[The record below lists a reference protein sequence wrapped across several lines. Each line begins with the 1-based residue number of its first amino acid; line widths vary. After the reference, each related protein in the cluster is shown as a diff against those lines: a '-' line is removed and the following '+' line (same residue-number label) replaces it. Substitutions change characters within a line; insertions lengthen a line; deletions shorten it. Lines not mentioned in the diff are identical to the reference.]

1 MINKN
6 TITILIILLSF
17 NVNAQKDYNFSLDEA
32 ISFALLNN
40 RASVN
45 AKKDLAIAQ
54 KEKWETIS
62 RGLPQIN
69 SYFDFNNRLKDP
81 ISLIPAE
88 FFGGEKGEF
97 AEVSFGT
104 KQSVSGELILNQL
117 LFDGSYI
124 VGLQSIKLFL
134 DIADQTKIKTD
145 IEVRRQVANA
155 YGNVLI
161 SQERVKILEN
171 NYNNI
176 IKTLDETKAIYEN
189 GLIESESVD
198 QLTITSSSIKNSLE
212 YAIKFKKLS
221 ERILKLLLG
230 IELDDNMVLNDD
242 IESIIVKSIDPE
254 LVNTDFNV
262 EENIDYKIALNAKKG
277 SETLLRLEKVK
288 ALPRISA
295 FLSGAYNGYNESFK
309 ITDPKQNWY
318 GSSQL
323 GLNMSFPVFS
333 SFQRRASTQR
343 AKIEIE
349 KSENILN
356 ETKKNLNLEVEK
368 TRSDYNYAINNFNSV
383 KQNVILAE
391 SIEKKNEIKFKEG
404 IASSFELR
412 QAQNQLYSIQ
422 NEYLEATLKLIE
434 NKINL
439 EILLNKWLKKFY
451 LR

>member
-6 TITILIILLSF
+6 TIIILIILLSF

-134 DIADQTKIKTD
+134 DIADQSKIKTD

-176 IKTLDETKAIYEN
+176 IKTLVETKAIYEN

-212 YAIKFKKLS
+212 YAIKFENLS

-230 IELDDNMVLNDD
+230 IELDDKIVLNDD

-295 FLSGAYNGYNESFK
+295 FISGAYNGYNESFK

-333 SFQRRASTQR
+333 SFQR

-439 EILLNKWLKKFY
+439 EILLNK
-451 LR
+451 

>member
-6 TITILIILLSF
+6 TIIILIILLSF
-17 NVNAQKDYNFSLDEA
+17 NVNAQKDYTFSLDEA
-32 ISFALLNN
+32 VSFALLNN

-69 SYFDFNNRLKDP
+69 SNFDFNNRLKDP

-212 YAIKFKKLS
+212 YAIKFEKLS

-277 SETLLRLEKVK
+277 TETLLRLEKVK

-323 GLNMSFPVFS
+323 GINMSFPVFS

-356 ETKKNLNLEVEK
+356 ETEKNLNIEVEK
-368 TRSDYNYAINNFNSV
+368 TRSGYNYAINNFNSV

-439 EILLNKWLKKFY
+439 EILLNK
-451 LR
+451 

>member
-6 TITILIILLSF
+6 TIIILITLLSF
-17 NVNAQKDYNFSLDEA
+17 NLSAQKDYTFSLEEA
-32 ISFALLNN
+32 VSFALLNN

-134 DIADQTKIKTD
+134 DIADQSKIKTD

-176 IKTLDETKAIYEN
+176 IKTLVETKAIYEN

-212 YAIKFKKLS
+212 YAIKFENLS

-230 IELDDNMVLNDD
+230 IELDDKIVLNDD
-242 IESIIVKSIDPE
+242 IETIIVKSIDPE

-295 FLSGAYNGYNESFK
+295 FISGAYNGYNESFK

-349 KSENILN
+349 KSENVLD

-383 KQNVILAE
+383 KQNVTLAE

-439 EILLNKWLKKFY
+439 EILLNK
-451 LR
+451 

>member
-17 NVNAQKDYNFSLDEA
+17 NLNAQKDYNFSLDEA

-54 KEKWETIS
+54 KEKWKTIS

-88 FFGGEKGEF
+88 FFGGKKGEF

-176 IKTLDETKAIYEN
+176 IKTLDETTAIYEN

-212 YAIKFKKLS
+212 YAIKFEKLS

-230 IELDDNMVLNDD
+230 IELDDNMILNDD

-288 ALPRISA
+288 ALPTISA

-356 ETKKNLNLEVEK
+356 ETKKSLNLEVEK

>member
-1 MINKN
+1 MIKK
-6 TITILIILLSF
+6 IVIIIYLLSSSLIS
-17 NVNAQKDYNFSLDEA
+17 AQKEYNFSLEEA
-32 ISFALLNN
+32 VDYALLNN

-62 RGLPQIN
+62 KGLPQIN

-88 FFGGEKGEF
+88 FFGGEKGQF

-104 KQSVSGELILNQL
+104 KQNVSGELILNQL

-134 DIADQTKIKTD
+134 DIADQAKVKTD
-145 IEVRRQVANA
+145 IEVRRQVTNA

-198 QLTITSSSIKNSLE
+198 QLTITSSSIKNSLD
-212 YAIKFKKLS
+212 YAIKFENLS
-221 ERILKLLLG
+221 ERILKLLVG
-230 IELDDNMVLNDD
+230 IELDDKIILNDD
-242 IESIIVKSIDPE
+242 IESIIVKSVDPE
-254 LVNTDFNV
+254 LVSTDFNV

-349 KSENILN
+349 KSENILD

-383 KQNVILAE
+383 KKNVILAK

-439 EILLNKWLKKFY
+439 EILLNK
-451 LR
+451 

>member
-1 MINKN
+1 MIKK
-6 TITILIILLSF
+6 IVLIIYLLSSSLIS
-17 NVNAQKDYNFSLDEA
+17 AQKEYNFSLEEA
-32 ISFALLNN
+32 VDYALLNN

-62 RGLPQIN
+62 IGLPQIN

-104 KQSVSGELILNQL
+104 KQNVSGELILNQL

-134 DIADQTKIKTD
+134 DIADQAKVKTD
-145 IEVRRQVANA
+145 IEVRRQVTNA

-161 SQERVKILEN
+161 SQERVKILKN

-198 QLTITSSSIKNSLE
+198 QLTITSSSIKNSLD
-212 YAIKFKKLS
+212 YAIKFENLS

-230 IELDDNMVLNDD
+230 IELDDKIILNDD
-242 IESIIVKSIDPE
+242 IESIIVKSVDPE
-254 LVNTDFNV
+254 LVSTDFNV

-333 SFQRRASTQR
+333 SFQRRASTQK

-349 KSENILN
+349 KSENILD

-368 TRSDYNYAINNFNSV
+368 TRSDYNYAINNFNSL

-439 EILLNKWLKKFY
+439 EILLNK
-451 LR
+451 

>member
-439 EILLNKWLKKFY
+439 EILLNK
-451 LR
+451 

>member
-1 MINKN
+1 MIKKLLL
-6 TITILIILLSF
+6 ILFLLTSI
-17 NVNAQKDYNFSLDEA
+17 VVSAQKDYTFSLEEA
-32 ISFALLNN
+32 VNFALLNN
-40 RASVN
+40 KSSVN

-88 FFGGEKGEF
+88 FFGGKKGEF

-124 VGLQSIKLFL
+124 IGLQSIELFL
-134 DIADQTKIKTD
+134 EIADQAKLKTD
-145 IEVRRQVANA
+145 IEVKRQVSNA
-155 YGNVLI
+155 YGNVLV
-161 SQERVKILEN
+161 SQERVKILEK
-171 NYNNI
+171 NYSNI
-176 IKTLDETKAIYEN
+176 IETLEETQIIYEN

-198 QLTITSSSIKNSLE
+198 QLTITSSSIKNSLD
-212 YAIKFKKLS
+212 YAIKFENLS
-221 ERILKLLLG
+221 KRILNLILG
-230 IELDDNMVLNDD
+230 IELNDNVILNDN
-242 IESIIVKSIDPE
+242 IESIIVKSIDPM
-254 LVNTDFNV
+254 LVSSDFNV
-262 EENIDYKIALNAKKG
+262 EENLDYKIALNAMKG
-277 SETLLRLEKVK
+277 NETLLRLEKVK

-323 GLNMSFPVFS
+323 GVNMSFPVFS

-349 KSENILN
+349 KSQNVLD

-368 TRSDYNYAINNFNSV
+368 TRSDYNYAINNYNSV
-383 KQNVILAE
+383 KKNVMLAE
-391 SIEKKNEIKFKEG
+391 SIEKKNKIKFKEG

-412 QAQNQLYSIQ
+412 QAQNQLYSTQ

-439 EILLNKWLKKFY
+439 EILLNK
-451 LR
+451 

>member
-1 MINKN
+1 MIKKLLL
-6 TITILIILLSF
+6 ILFLLTSI
-17 NVNAQKDYNFSLDEA
+17 VVSAQKDYTFSLEEA
-32 ISFALLNN
+32 INFALLNN
-40 RASVN
+40 KSSIN

-88 FFGGEKGEF
+88 FFGGKKGEF

-124 VGLQSIKLFL
+124 IGLQSIELFL
-134 DIADQTKIKTD
+134 EIADQAKLKTD
-145 IEVRRQVANA
+145 IEVKRQVSNA
-155 YGNVLI
+155 YGNVLV
-161 SQERVKILEN
+161 SQERVKILEK
-171 NYNNI
+171 NYSNI
-176 IKTLDETKAIYEN
+176 IETLEETQIIYEN

-198 QLTITSSSIKNSLE
+198 QLTITSSSIKNSLD
-212 YAIKFKKLS
+212 YAIKFENLS
-221 ERILKLLLG
+221 KRILKLILG
-230 IELDDNMVLNDD
+230 IELNDNVILNDN
-242 IESIIVKSIDPE
+242 IESIIVKSIDPM
-254 LVNTDFNV
+254 LVSSDFNI
-262 EENIDYKIALNAKKG
+262 EENLDYKIALNAMKG
-277 SETLLRLEKVK
+277 NETLLRLEKVK

-323 GLNMSFPVFS
+323 GVNMSFPVFS

-349 KSENILN
+349 KSQNILD

-368 TRSDYNYAINNFNSV
+368 TRSDYNYAINNYNSV
-383 KQNVILAE
+383 KKNVMLAE
-391 SIEKKNEIKFKEG
+391 SIEKKNKIKFKEG

-412 QAQNQLYSIQ
+412 QAQNQLYSTQ

-439 EILLNKWLKKFY
+439 EILLNK
-451 LR
+451 

>member
-1 MINKN
+1 MIKKLLL
-6 TITILIILLSF
+6 ILFLLTSI
-17 NVNAQKDYNFSLDEA
+17 VVSAQKDYTFSLEEA
-32 ISFALLNN
+32 IDFALLNN
-40 RASVN
+40 KSSVN
-45 AKKDLAIAQ
+45 AKKDLTIAQ

-88 FFGGEKGEF
+88 FFGGKKGEF

-124 VGLQSIKLFL
+124 IGLQSIKLFL
-134 DIADQTKIKTD
+134 EIADQAKLKTN
-145 IEVRRQVANA
+145 IEVKRQVSNA
-155 YGNVLI
+155 YGNVLV
-161 SQERVKILEN
+161 SQERVKILEK
-171 NYNNI
+171 NYSNI
-176 IKTLDETKAIYEN
+176 IETLEETQIIYEN

-198 QLTITSSSIKNSLE
+198 QLTITSSSIKNSLD
-212 YAIKFKKLS
+212 YAIKFENLS
-221 ERILKLLLG
+221 KRILKLILG
-230 IELDDNMVLNDD
+230 IELNDNVILNDN
-242 IESIIVKSIDPE
+242 IESIIVKSIDPM
-254 LVNTDFNV
+254 LVSSDFNV
-262 EENIDYKIALNAKKG
+262 EENLDYKIALNGLKG
-277 SETLLRLEKVK
+277 NETLLRLEKVK

-323 GLNMSFPVFS
+323 GVNMSFPVFS

-349 KSENILN
+349 KSQNVLD

-368 TRSDYNYAINNFNSV
+368 TRSDYNYSINNYNSV
-383 KQNVILAE
+383 KKNVMLAE
-391 SIEKKNEIKFKEG
+391 SIEKKNKIKFKEG

-412 QAQNQLYSIQ
+412 QAQNQLYSTQ

-439 EILLNKWLKKFY
+439 EILLNK
-451 LR
+451 

>member
-6 TITILIILLSF
+6 IIIILIILLSF
-17 NVNAQKDYNFSLDEA
+17 NASAQKDYTFSLDESV
-32 ISFALLNN
+32 SFALLNN

-88 FFGGEKGEF
+88 FFGGEKGQF

-104 KQSVSGELILNQL
+104 KQNVSGELILNQL

-134 DIADQTKIKTD
+134 DIADQAKVKTD
-145 IEVRRQVANA
+145 IEVRRQVTNA

-161 SQERVKILEN
+161 SQERVKILKN

-198 QLTITSSSIKNSLE
+198 QLTITSSSIKNSLD
-212 YAIKFKKLS
+212 YAIKFENLS

-230 IELDDNMVLNDD
+230 IELDDKIILNDD
-242 IESIIVKSIDPE
+242 IESIIVKSVDPE
-254 LVNTDFNV
+254 LVSTDFNV

-349 KSENILN
+349 KSENILD

-383 KQNVILAE
+383 KKNVILAE

-439 EILLNKWLKKFY
+439 EILLNK
-451 LR
+451 

>member
-1 MINKN
+1 MIKKLLL
-6 TITILIILLSF
+6 ILFLLTSI
-17 NVNAQKDYNFSLDEA
+17 VVSAQKDYTFSLEEA
-32 ISFALLNN
+32 INFALLNN
-40 RASVN
+40 KSSIN

-88 FFGGEKGEF
+88 FFGGKKGDF

-124 VGLQSIKLFL
+124 IGLQSIKLFL
-134 DIADQTKIKTD
+134 EIADQAKLKTD
-145 IEVRRQVANA
+145 IEVKRQVSNA
-155 YGNVLI
+155 YGNVLV
-161 SQERVKILEN
+161 SQERVKILEK
-171 NYNNI
+171 NYSNI
-176 IKTLDETKAIYEN
+176 IETLEETQIIYEN

-198 QLTITSSSIKNSLE
+198 QLTITSSSIKNSLD
-212 YAIKFKKLS
+212 YAIKFENLS
-221 ERILKLLLG
+221 KRILKLILG
-230 IELDDNMVLNDD
+230 IELNDNVILNDN
-242 IESIIVKSIDPE
+242 IESIIVKSIDPM
-254 LVNTDFNV
+254 LVSSDFNI
-262 EENIDYKIALNAKKG
+262 EENLDYKIALNAMKG
-277 SETLLRLEKVK
+277 NETLLRLEKVK

-439 EILLNKWLKKFY
+439 EILLNK
-451 LR
+451 

>member
-134 DIADQTKIKTD
+134 DIADQSKIKTD

-212 YAIKFKKLS
+212 YAIKFEKLS

-230 IELDDNMVLNDD
+230 IELDDNMILNDD

-356 ETKKNLNLEVEK
+356 ETKKSLNLEVEK

-439 EILLNKWLKKFY
+439 EILLNK
-451 LR
+451 

>member
-6 TITILIILLSF
+6 TIIILIILLSF
-17 NVNAQKDYNFSLDEA
+17 NVNAQKDYTFTLDEA
-32 ISFALLNN
+32 ISLALLNN

-212 YAIKFKKLS
+212 YAIKFEKLCRGKFHKS
-221 ERILKLLLG
+221 MASRIAM
-230 IELDDNMVLNDD
+230 E
-242 IESIIVKSIDPE
+242 
-254 LVNTDFNV
+254 
-262 EENIDYKIALNAKKG
+262 KG
-277 SETLLRLEKVK
+277 
-288 ALPRISA
+288 
-295 FLSGAYNGYNESFK
+295 NGN
-309 ITDPKQNWY
+309 
-318 GSSQL
+318 
-323 GLNMSFPVFS
+323 
-333 SFQRRASTQR
+333 
-343 AKIEIE
+343 
-349 KSENILN
+349 
-356 ETKKNLNLEVEK
+356 
-368 TRSDYNYAINNFNSV
+368 
-383 KQNVILAE
+383 
-391 SIEKKNEIKFKEG
+391 
-404 IASSFELR
+404 
-412 QAQNQLYSIQ
+412 
-422 NEYLEATLKLIE
+422 
-434 NKINL
+434 
-439 EILLNKWLKKFY
+439 
-451 LR
+451 

>member
-1 MINKN
+1 MIKK
-6 TITILIILLSF
+6 IVLIIYLLSSSLIS
-17 NVNAQKDYNFSLDEA
+17 AQKEYNFSLEEA
-32 ISFALLNN
+32 VDYALLNN

-62 RGLPQIN
+62 IGLPQIN

-104 KQSVSGELILNQL
+104 KQNVSGELILNQL

-134 DIADQTKIKTD
+134 DIADQAKVKTD
-145 IEVRRQVANA
+145 IEVRRQVTNA

-161 SQERVKILEN
+161 SQERVKILKN

-189 GLIESESVD
+189 GLIESESVY
-198 QLTITSSSIKNSLE
+198 QLTITSSSIKNSLD
-212 YAIKFKKLS
+212 YAIKFENLS

-230 IELDDNMVLNDD
+230 IELDDKIILNDD
-242 IESIIVKSIDPE
+242 IESIIVKSVDPE
-254 LVNTDFNV
+254 LVSTDFNV

-333 SFQRRASTQR
+333 SFQRRASTQK

-349 KSENILN
+349 KSENILD

-368 TRSDYNYAINNFNSV
+368 TRSDYNYAINNFNSL

-439 EILLNKWLKKFY
+439 EILLNK
-451 LR
+451 

>member
-1 MINKN
+1 M
-6 TITILIILLSF
+6 
-17 NVNAQKDYNFSLDEA
+17 DY
-32 ISFALLNN
+32 ALLNN

-62 RGLPQIN
+62 KGLPQIN

-88 FFGGEKGEF
+88 FFGGEKGQF

-104 KQSVSGELILNQL
+104 KQNVSGELILNQL

-134 DIADQTKIKTD
+134 DIADQAKVKTD
-145 IEVRRQVANA
+145 IEVRRQVTNA

-198 QLTITSSSIKNSLE
+198 QLTITSSSIKNSLD
-212 YAIKFKKLS
+212 YAIKFKNLS

-230 IELDDNMVLNDD
+230 IELDDKIILNDD
-242 IESIIVKSIDPE
+242 IESIIVKSVDPE
-254 LVNTDFNV
+254 LVSTDFNV

-277 SETLLRLEKVK
+277 NETLLRLEKVK

-349 KSENILN
+349 KSENILD

-368 TRSDYNYAINNFNSV
+368 TRSDYTYAINNFNSL

-439 EILLNKWLKKFY
+439 EILLNK
-451 LR
+451 

>member
-1 MINKN
+1 MIKK
-6 TITILIILLSF
+6 IVIIIYLLSSSLIS
-17 NVNAQKDYNFSLDEA
+17 AQKEYNFSLEEA
-32 ISFALLNN
+32 VDYALLNN

-62 RGLPQIN
+62 KGLPQIN

-88 FFGGEKGEF
+88 FFGGEKGQF

-104 KQSVSGELILNQL
+104 KQNVSGELILNQL

-134 DIADQTKIKTD
+134 DIADQAKVKTD
-145 IEVRRQVANA
+145 IEVRRQVTNA

-198 QLTITSSSIKNSLE
+198 QLTITSSSIKNSLD
-212 YAIKFKKLS
+212 YAIKFKNLS

-230 IELDDNMVLNDD
+230 IELDDKIILNDD
-242 IESIIVKSIDPE
+242 IESIILKSVDSE
-254 LVNTDFNV
+254 LVSTDFNV

-277 SETLLRLEKVK
+277 NETLLRLEKVK

-349 KSENILN
+349 KSENILD

-368 TRSDYNYAINNFNSV
+368 TRSDYTYAINNFNSL

-439 EILLNKWLKKFY
+439 EILLNK
-451 LR
+451 